1 MELFI
6 ALTFH
11 ENDLNYKIIDSF
23 RSRFDYKYSRSPLL
37 LMSLMSPFVFK
48 NKNVS
53 KIDYTNIVDW
63 LRDDID
69 NFLMGFD
76 DDFEVKFNGFDFF
89 SGRKG
94 VIYLKPEL
102 PSELSYFKETASVYL
117 RESGAIFKRE
127 EKLEKLS
134 LRSEYTFLPIA
145 RSSDQELLSHGVR
158 TAQIEFSSPFT
169 LHAKEVALFEKVPGQ
184 WICRSILH
192 KFKESEKGFENSL
205 REKRLY
211 ENGM

>member
-1 MELFI
+1 
-6 ALTFH
+6 
-11 ENDLNYKIIDSF
+11 
-23 RSRFDYKYSRSPLL
+23 
-37 LMSLMSPFVFK
+37 MSPFVFK
-48 NKNVS
+48 NKNLS
-53 KIDYTNIVDW
+53 KIDYFKIVEW

-69 NFLMGFD
+69 NFLIGFNE
-76 DDFEVKFNGFDFF
+76 DFEVKFNGFDFF

-102 PSELSYFKETASVYL
+102 PSELSYFKETAFDYL
-117 RESGAIFKRE
+117 KESGALFKRE

-134 LRSEYTFLPIA
+134 LKSEYTFLPIA
-145 RSSDQELLSHGVR
+145 RSSDQELLSHGVS

-169 LHAKEVALFEKVPGQ
+169 LQAKEVALFEKVPGQ

-192 KFKESEKGFENSL
+192 SFKSSEKGFNNSMRDKSL
-205 REKRLY
+205 F